1 MNPSR
6 PGFSFCELPSAA
18 GGRMIF
24 YVIKVAITAMLVV
37 SISEVSKRS
46 TLVGG
51 ILVAIPVVSFLSFI
65 WMYFET
71 KDTERIASLST
82 SIFWMVLP
90 SLPFFVLFPFLLH
103 RNIGFFVS
111 LMISTAV
118 MLVLFFLMVQILGK
132 FGIKL

>member
-6 PGFSFCELPSAA
+6 PGLSLRGVPSAA
-18 GGRMIF
+18 GGVMFF
-24 YVIKVAITAMLVV
+24 YVLKVVITALLVV

-65 WMYFET
+65 WMYVET
-71 KDTERIASLST
+71 KDTVRIAALSI

-90 SLPFFVLFPFLLH
+90 SLPFFVLFPYLLH

>member
-1 MNPSR
+1 M
-6 PGFSFCELPSAA
+6 
-18 GGRMIF
+18 
-24 YVIKVAITAMLVV
+24 
-37 SISEVSKRS
+37 SKRS

-65 WMYFET
+65 WMYVET
-71 KDTERIASLST
+71 KDTVRIAALST

-90 SLPFFVLFPFLLH
+90 SLPFFVLFPYLLH